1 MGNISLTMVIR
12 NALEREMPQL
22 LRILVMAV
30 LCKLK
35 LMTGH
40 AVVKHGSLISMRM
53 IIGFQ
58 NSRGSWQHLIVRGKV
73 HVITII
79 GSMVK

>member
-40 AVVKHGSLISMRM
+40 AVIKHGSLISMRM
-53 IIGFQ
+53 IGFQ
-58 NSRGSWQHLIVRGKV
+58 NSRGSWQHLIVRGEV